1 MLLHKL
7 GRSLRILQRLLQ
19 QRVDLQELLRQ
30 DRVLQY
36 RLQERVLLQQL
47 AAGLLVLALGL
58 SRAIAC
64 AGRGAELLQHALLQ
78 HLVQQGMLLHDLA
91 CQQRMLQ
98 CLLQQRVL
106 LDQLGR
112 GLWVLQGGL
121 YDRMRLEE
129 LLRQDRLLQDGLQQR
144 MLLQD
149 LPARLLATRLAL
161 GVGTEGLR
169 AAREAAPGLPELS
182 AGLAAAERAANATA
196 NAAAGAAADPA
207 ADGPAQQAAEAAAAQ
222 WLELLLSRPELFEL
236 SHVSSLVMNMPPT
249 SKPLAMPARAA
260 RRAEGLRRRDQRSH
274 KRVRYRG
281 LDREGSTK
289 FVGGTPRS
297 ATFAVAHGGGRL
309 PLRPGGQPGNT
320 RPHRVK

>member
-1 MLLHKL
+1 
-7 GRSLRILQRLLQ
+7 
-19 QRVDLQELLRQ
+19 
-30 DRVLQY
+30 
-36 RLQERVLLQQL
+36 
-47 AAGLLVLALGL
+47 
-58 SRAIAC
+58 
-64 AGRGAELLQHALLQ
+64 
-78 HLVQQGMLLHDLA
+78 LVQQGVLLHDLA
-91 CQQRMLQ
+91 GQQRLLQ

-112 GLWVLQGGL
+112 GLRILQGGL
-121 YDRMRLEE
+121 HDRMRLQE

-144 MLLQD
+144 VLLYE
-149 LPARLLATRLAL
+149 LGWLLAARLLAAPLRAAPLLALAL
-161 GVGTEGLR
+161 GLGAEGLL
-169 AAREAAPGLPELS
+169 AAP
-182 AGLAAAERAANATA
+182 ERAANATANAAA

-289 FVGGTPRS
+289 FVAGAPRS

>member
-1 MLLHKL
+1 
-7 GRSLRILQRLLQ
+7 
-19 QRVDLQELLRQ
+19 
-30 DRVLQY
+30 
-36 RLQERVLLQQL
+36 
-47 AAGLLVLALGL
+47 
-58 SRAIAC
+58 
-64 AGRGAELLQHALLQ
+64 
-78 HLVQQGMLLHDLA
+78 VQQGVLLHDLA
-91 CQQRMLQ
+91 CQQRLLQ

-112 GLWVLQGGL
+112 GLRILQGGL
-121 YDRMRLEE
+121 HDRMRLQE

-144 MLLQD
+144 VLLYE
-149 LPARLLATRLAL
+149 LGWLLAARLLAAPLRAAPLLTAPLLALAL
-161 GVGTEGLR
+161 GLGAEGLL
-169 AAREAAPGLPELS
+169 AAP
-182 AGLAAAERAANATA
+182 ERAPNAAA

-249 SKPLAMPARAA
+249 SKRLAIPARAA
-260 RRAEGLRRRDQRSH
+260 CRAEGLRRRDQRSH

-289 FVGGTPRS
+289 FVAGAPRS

>member
-64 AGRGAELLQHALLQ
+64 AGRSAELLQHALLQ

-182 AGLAAAERAANATA
+182 A
-196 NAAAGAAADPA
+196 
-207 ADGPAQQAAEAAAAQ
+207 QQAAKATAESL
-222 WLELLLSRPELFEL
+222 WLELLLSGPELFEL
-236 SHVSSLVMNMPPT
+236 RHIRLLVDEC
-249 SKPLAMPARAA
+249 AA
-260 RRAEGLRRRDQRSH
+260 ADQQ
-274 KRVRYRG
+274 
-281 LDREGSTK
+281 
-289 FVGGTPRS
+289 
-297 ATFAVAHGGGRL
+297 
-309 PLRPGGQPGNT
+309 GQPGGRKDCT
-320 RPHRVK
+320 GAIGDRTSASGTGAWTGGIR